1 MVGDAWVH
9 AVRSD
14 ERELL
19 VAALSAF
26 GYRCRPLVA
35 QGFAVLDGND
45 PVLRASSAATGEDG
59 GAADRI
65 PALVAV
71 AIERDREPSA
81 RLVRT
86 ATRAQAAG
94 AAIVAVADATSEN
107 RLVLAC
113 DELVVR
119 PYGLAELELRI
130 ARALRAAEQR
140 ADGCTAVPNED
151 GGGPDLAP
159 GLSGG
164 DTLRWENVE
173 LDLAARRCSVEGREV
188 ALTRLEFDLLA
199 HLLGNP
205 RRVHTRAGLLLTVWG
220 CQEPAGERAVDVC
233 VQRLRRKL
241 GPAGRHLIETVRG
254 VGYRVAPAGPS
265 RVDHTV
271 ASAAMLGT
279 RPIANERR
287 R

>member
-26 GYRCRPLVA
+26 GYHCRPLVA

-45 PVLRASSAATGEDG
+45 PPLQA
-59 GAADRI
+59 GAASAGEYGRAGDRV

-71 AIERDREPSA
+71 AIERDREPSE

-94 AAIVAVADATSEN
+94 AAVVAVADPTSES
-107 RLVLAC
+107 RLALAC

-130 ARALRAAEQR
+130 ARALRAAKHR
-140 ADGCTAVPNED
+140 AGVSTSETED
-151 GGGPDLAP
+151 GAGSIGRATGPGG
-159 GLSGG
+159 GN
-164 DTLRWENVE
+164 TLRWGSVE

-199 HLLGNP
+199 HLVANS
-205 RRVHTRAGLLLTVWG
+205 RRVHSRAGLLLAVWG

-265 RVDHTV
+265 RAAHTV

-279 RPIANERR
+279 RPTAKERR